1 MRKCARVYL
10 ETYTS
15 LLLVPKETL
24 VRVLHQCSETSSIG
38 DGENMRK
45 VYLNSILQEE
55 FYGLS
60 VIEAD
65 REMVEMV

>member
-1 MRKCARVYL
+1 M
-10 ETYTS
+10 
-15 LLLVPKETL
+15 
-24 VRVLHQCSETSSIG
+24 RVLHQCSETSSIG